1 LSEPIGA
8 AQSLRDL
15 GHHRVFELRRPGE
28 VRIVT
33 ELFVIFALVLLSG
46 ALAGAEV
53 AIAALRSSHL
63 QHLGHLGGKVRAIR
77 KLRDNS
83 ERTFATTR
91 IGIITLSTFAAIL
104 AGATVAQD
112 LTAALQ
118 RVPALE
124 RFAGPLALAA
134 VTLPLVACSL
144 IVGELVPKS
153 LSLRYPEGYA
163 LFAARPFLALSYLLR
178 PFVWVLV
185 SVANVFLRLFGDRTT
200 FSEGRCSPEEL
211 QQLMDDAAKAGSL
224 DPGIGEIASRA
235 IDFGDLCAA
244 HVMVPRGK
252 VIGLSR
258 SASSEEMQR
267 IILEEGHSRMPIYD
281 GTIDKVIGYVMIR
294 DLIALFWEKDLI
306 VLEDVI
312 RPAYIVPRTTRA
324 VELLNEMKRRRTQ
337 LAVVVDDTGTMAGIV
352 TLEDLVEQIVG
363 DIWSED
369 EEVPPAAIRREPDGS
384 AIVLGEVRVRD
395 ANRELGLL
403 LPESEDWSTMAG
415 LCLSLAGRIPAP
427 GDVLDAPDGTQIEI
441 VDATPRRVGSV
452 RLRPRSSEPTL
463 AKQ

>member
-1 LSEPIGA
+1 
-8 AQSLRDL
+8 
-15 GHHRVFELRRPGE
+15 
-28 VRIVT
+28 
-33 ELFVIFALVLLSG
+33 VILALVLLSG
-46 ALAGAEV
+46 AMAGAEV

-63 QHLGHLGGKVRAIR
+63 QHLGHLGGKVRAVR

-83 ERTFATTR
+83 ERAFATAR
-91 IGIITLSTFAAIL
+91 ISITALSTFAAIVT
-104 AGATVAQD
+104 GATVAQD

-118 RVPALE
+118 RLPALE
-124 RFAGPLALAA
+124 RFAEPLALAA
-134 VTLPLVACSL
+134 VTLPLVALSL
-144 IVGELVPKS
+144 LVGELIPKS

-163 LFAARPFLALSYLLR
+163 LFVARPFLALSYLLR
-178 PFVWVLV
+178 PFVWALV
-185 SVANVFLRLFGDRTT
+185 SVANVFLRPFGDRTT

-211 QQLMDDAAKAGSL
+211 QQLMDDAANAGSL
-224 DPGIGEIASRA
+224 DPGISEIASRA

-427 GDVLDAPDGTQIEI
+427 GDVLDAPDGTQLEI

-463 AKQ
+463 MKQ